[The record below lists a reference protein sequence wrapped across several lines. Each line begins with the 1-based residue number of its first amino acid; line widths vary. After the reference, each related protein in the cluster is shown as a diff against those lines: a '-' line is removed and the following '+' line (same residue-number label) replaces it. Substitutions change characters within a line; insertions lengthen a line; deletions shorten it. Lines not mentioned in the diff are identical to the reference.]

1 VNALAGA
8 VLASIPS
15 PSSGTLQLGPLRLNA
30 YGLMIALGVI
40 AAVWVFGRR
49 MERMGIGTRDD
60 AASVAIWAVAAGVI
74 GARLYHIVTS
84 WSSDFSKH
92 PIDMLKVWQGGL
104 GIPGGL
110 LAGVLVGV
118 WRVYRRGLPV
128 GWAITAATPGL
139 PLAQAIGRWGNWWN
153 QELFGRP
160 TKLPWALE
168 IHDDKLPVGYASGT
182 TFHPTFL
189 YESLGCL
196 AIVGLLLLIE
206 HRKRLRPGRLMAIY
220 VAMYSFL
227 RFWVEGLRIDPAHK
241 AGGLRLNEWVALV
254 VFVAAVAYLVI
265 DAIVHRGEPAPA
277 MPSATDLPPPEQS
290 DQVEQAEAHEEVEAD
305 EEPLA
310 EVDEVDESLAEV
322 DEPLAEV
329 DEVEEPVDE
338 VDEPVDVV
346 DEPAD
351 AAAEP
356 VEPVEPSEPEDDVRD
371 GAARYGRNP

>member
-1 VNALAGA
+1 VTALAGA
-8 VLASIPS
+8 LLASIPS
-15 PSSGTLQLGPLRLNA
+15 PSSGTLELGPLRLNA

-84 WSSDFSKH
+84 WSSDFSRH
-92 PIDMLKVWQGGL
+92 PVDMLKVWQGGL

-110 LAGVLVGV
+110 LAGIAVGV
-118 WRVYRRGLPV
+118 WRLYRRGLPV

-168 IHDDKLPVGYASGT
+168 IHDDKLPLGYAPGT

-196 AIVGLLLLIE
+196 AIFGLLLLIE

-220 VAMYSFL
+220 LAMYAFL

-254 VFVAAVAYLVI
+254 VFVAAVGFLVV
-265 DAIVHRGEPAPA
+265 DAILHRGEPAPA
-277 MPSATDLPPPEQS
+277 LPSATDLPREEEQVP
-290 DQVEQAEAHEEVEAD
+290 DADALD
-305 EEPLA
+305 EEG
-310 EVDEVDESLAEV
+310 
-322 DEPLAEV
+322 
-329 DEVEEPVDE
+329 EEDG
-338 VDEPVDVV
+338 VV
-346 DEPAD
+346 DEEERVLEEDTVDDDEAESEPGALDAD
-351 AAAEP
+351 VAGAAEDA
-356 VEPVEPSEPEDDVRD
+356 EDDGAEDDVRD
-371 GAARYGRNP
+371 EAARYGPNP